1 MRREK
6 KLRVQLR
13 VTWPALLSIERS
25 VWVRLCVFSATPS
38 RGMLT
43 ARERFLSW
51 KALTENPELST
62 CYIVSWSASFSVRW
76 KLSFIRTLIL
86 DGRESRLLSDALL
99 SAREHHLKYDGR
111 NITLQIESRERV
123 SGTEYFR
130 LCFSG
135 LKIFYFQTWILFSEL
150 PGWSCQ

>member
-1 MRREK
+1 MWGERK

-13 VTWPALLSIERS
+13 FTWPALLSIERS

-43 ARERFLSW
+43 ARERFLCW

-62 CYIVSWSASFSVRW
+62 CYIVSWSTSFSVRW
-76 KLSFIRTLIL
+76 NLSFIRTLIL

-99 SAREHHLKYDGR
+99 SAREHHLIWWQKHNSAKLNLGSGSLVLS
-111 NITLQIESRERV
+111 TLDSVSRVWTSVRA
-123 SGTEYFR
+123 
-130 LCFSG
+130 
-135 LKIFYFQTWILFSEL
+135 WILFSEL